1 MAKMTG
7 ESSPARDKS
16 IPSSVIANAGIGGGK
31 PTLGLNIRQHI
42 TGKLDKDASPGM
54 LAMGVDG
61 GSDKGLGQMVT
72 TVKSNPITGPANV
85 QKGNT
90 AMGSGSVI
98 NGYV

>member
-16 IPSSVIANAGIGGGK
+16 IPSSVLANAGIGGSK

-54 LAMGVDG
+54 MAMGKDG

-85 QKGNT
+85 QAGNT
-90 AMGSGSVI
+90 SMGSGSVI